1 MLNGDQQRIS
11 QLETILL
18 SYSILPG
25 TAAALAEKYPVGAQ
39 LGKKYEF

>member
-18 SYSILPG
+18 SYSIHP
-25 TAAALAEKYPVGAQ
+25 TAAALAEKYPVGA
-39 LGKKYEF
+39 LLVKRYEF